1 MQGFFT
7 ALYATLISFFQ
18 QQKPAEFGLYKTVVF
33 SLVGWQTLGL
43 TLLLALLFYYVVYGP
58 PYLGRQNA
66 QLVTWLL
73 VLLLA
78 AGLGAVVAAYGSYK
92 NEAVS
97 AEPLSRSYR
106 TYFAMANALVAALAF
121 FLWSLAVKW
130 RSRNASKT
138 PF

>member
-1 MQGFFT
+1 MQAFFT

-18 QQKPAEFGLYKTVVF
+18 QQKPAEFGLYKSVVF
-33 SLVGWQTLGL
+33 SLIGWQMLGL
-43 TLLLALLFYYVVYGP
+43 TLGLAVIFYYVVYGP

-66 QLVTWLL
+66 QKVTWVLFLL
-73 VLLLA
+73 FA
-78 AGLGAVVAAYGSYK
+78 AGLGAVVAAYGAYA

-97 AEPLSRSYR
+97 AEPVSRSYR
-106 TYFAMANALVAALAF
+106 TYFAMANALVAALWF

-130 RSRNASKT
+130 QSRNASKT